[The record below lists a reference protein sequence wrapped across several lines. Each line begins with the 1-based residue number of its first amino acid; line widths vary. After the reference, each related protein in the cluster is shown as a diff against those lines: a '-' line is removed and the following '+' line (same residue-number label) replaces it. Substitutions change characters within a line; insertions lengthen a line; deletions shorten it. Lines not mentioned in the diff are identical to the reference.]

1 MTRVIVT
8 CVMETRDCDMCG
20 DMCGSDMC
28 DGDTCDCD
36 MCDGDMYGSDMCD
49 GDMCGSDMC
58 DGDICDGIK
67 DADWN
72 LPPASG

>member
-20 DMCGSDMC
+20 DMCGSDKC

-36 MCDGDMYGSDMCD
+36 MCDRDMY
-49 GDMCGSDMC
+49 GSDMC